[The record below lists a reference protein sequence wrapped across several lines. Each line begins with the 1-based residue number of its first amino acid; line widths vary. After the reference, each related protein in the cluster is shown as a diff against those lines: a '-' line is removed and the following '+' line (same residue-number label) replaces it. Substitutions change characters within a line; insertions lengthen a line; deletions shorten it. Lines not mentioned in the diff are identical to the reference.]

1 MRVYM
6 TVSEKHN
13 MPVSEVIRG
22 KFDPEI
28 QLYIRYYNH
37 LFQAEQEEYEEMK
50 AEQERQLGEVNNA

>member
-1 MRVYM
+1 M

-13 MPVSEVIRG
+13 IPVSEVIRH

-37 LFQAEQEEYEEMK
+37 IFRQEQKEYEQMKEEQEK
-50 AEQERQLGEVNNA
+50 QLKEAKQNA

>member
-13 MPVSEVIRG
+13 IPVSEVIRG

-28 QLYIRYYNH
+28 QLYIRYYNQ
-37 LFQAEQEEYEEMK
+37 LFRDEQKEYEEMIN
-50 AEQERQLGEVNNA
+50 EHERQLQEVKQ

>member
-13 MPVSEVIRG
+13 IPVSEVIRG

-28 QLYIRYYNH
+28 QLYILYYNH
-37 LFQAEQEEYEEMK
+37 LFRTEQEEYEGMIE
-50 AEQERQLGEVNNA
+50 EQERQLREVKQ

>member
-13 MPVSEVIRG
+13 IPVSEVIRG

-37 LFQAEQEEYEEMK
+37 LFRTEQEEYEGMIE
-50 AEQERQLGEVNNA
+50 EQERQLREVKQ